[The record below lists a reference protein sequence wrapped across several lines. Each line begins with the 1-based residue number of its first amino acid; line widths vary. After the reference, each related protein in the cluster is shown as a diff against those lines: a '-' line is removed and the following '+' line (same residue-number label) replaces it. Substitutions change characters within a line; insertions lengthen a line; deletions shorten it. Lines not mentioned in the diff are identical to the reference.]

1 MSTAVNK
8 SIKDTSV
15 FKIIDSRT
23 DVPNVI
29 YRYDLETFVDNIQ
42 KC

>member
-8 SIKDTSV
+8 SIEDTIV
-15 FKIIDSRT
+15 FNIIDSRT
-23 DVPNVI
+23 DLPNVI

>member
-1 MSTAVNK
+1 MNTALNK

-15 FKIIDSRT
+15 FNIIDSRT

>member
-8 SIKDTSV
+8 SIKNTSV
-15 FKIIDSRT
+15 SNIIDSGT
-23 DVPNVI
+23 DLPNVI

>member
-8 SIKDTSV
+8 SIKDTRV
-15 FKIIDSRT
+15 FNIIDSRT

>member
-8 SIKDTSV
+8 SIKDTTV
-15 FKIIDSRT
+15 FNIIDSRT
-23 DVPNVI
+23 DLPNVI